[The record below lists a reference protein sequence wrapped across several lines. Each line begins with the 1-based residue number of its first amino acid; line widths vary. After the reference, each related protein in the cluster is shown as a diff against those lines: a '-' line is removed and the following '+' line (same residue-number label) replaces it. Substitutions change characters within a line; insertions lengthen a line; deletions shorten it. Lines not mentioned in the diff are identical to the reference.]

1 MGFKTLAYNQSLS
14 LLTDFYQMTMS
25 YAYWKSGTSGKEAV
39 FHLFFRKNPFNGGFS
54 ISAGLEYAADFL
66 ENFYFDK
73 TDLEYVA
80 SLKGNDGRPIFEEG
94 FVDYLSRFKF
104 ECDIDALPEGTVV
117 FPNEPIIRVIGP
129 IVQCQILETILLN
142 IINFQTLVATKA
154 ARIVLAA
161 RGDPVIEFGL
171 RRAQGVDGALAASR
185 AAYIGGC
192 SATSNMM
199 AGKLLGIPVRGT
211 HAHSWVMSFD
221 DEEQAFME
229 YAKAI
234 PNNCIFLV
242 DTYNSMEGVRKAV
255 KAGLWLREHG
265 YEMTGIRLDS
275 GDLAYLSIEARKIL
289 DESGF
294 KNSKILAS
302 NQLDESII
310 TSLKDQGA
318 KIDIWGVGT
327 KLVTAY
333 DEPALDGV
341 YKLSA
346 VRQKDLGPE
355 WKFRIKISEQAVK
368 ITNPGILQV
377 RRYETGG
384 ENIADCI
391 YDAGTDLSSGCEIVD
406 PQDQTRRKT
415 IEKNT
420 PFADL
425 LEPVFRKGKRV
436 YPKIDI
442 NEIREKTMT
451 NLEKFH
457 QGIKR
462 FINPHRY
469 PAGLEKSLF
478 DKRTAMILSKRNDNT
493 GGAL

>member
-1 MGFKTLAYNQSLS
+1 MDFKTLAYNQSLT

-25 YAYWKSGTSGKEAV
+25 YAYWKSGTYNKESV
-39 FHLFFRKNPFNGGFS
+39 FHLFFRKNPFGGGFT
-54 ISAGLEYAADFL
+54 IAAGLEYVADFL

-73 TDLEYVA
+73 SDLEYVS
-80 SLKGNDGRPIFEEG
+80 SLKGNNGKPIFEED
-94 FVDYLSRFKF
+94 FIDYLMNFRF
-104 ECDIDALPEGTVV
+104 ECDVDALPEGSVV
-117 FPNEPIIRVIGP
+117 FPNEPIIRTRGP
-129 IVQCQILETILLN
+129 IIQCQLLETIFLN

-161 RGDPVIEFGL
+161 KGDPVIEFGL

-192 SATSNMM
+192 AATSNMM

-221 DEEQAFME
+221 DEEESFME
-229 YAKAI
+229 YAKAL

-242 DTYNSMEGVRKAV
+242 DTYNSLEGVRKAV
-255 KAGLWLREHG
+255 KAGFWLREHG
-265 YEMTGIRLDS
+265 SEMIGIRLDS

-289 DESGF
+289 DENGF
-294 KNSKILAS
+294 NNAKILAS
-302 NQLDESII
+302 NQLDENII

-318 KIDIWGVGT
+318 RIDIWGVGT

-346 VRQKDLGPE
+346 VREPDKD
-355 WKFRIKISEQAVK
+355 WKFKIKLSEQAIK
-368 ITNPGILQV
+368 TTNPGILQT
-377 RRYETGG
+377 RRFENGG
-384 ENIADCI
+384 EYIADCI
-391 YDAGTDLSSGCEIVD
+391 YDINSDLGDRCEIVD
-406 PQDQTRRKT
+406 PQDHTRRKA

-420 PFADL
+420 GFTDL
-425 LEPVFRKGKRV
+425 LQPVFRKGLRV

-442 NEIREKTMT
+442 NTIRNNTQA
-451 NLEKFH
+451 NLIKFH
-457 QGIKR
+457 PGIKR

-469 PAGLEKSLF
+469 PVGLEKSLF
-478 DKRTAMILSKRNDNT
+478 DIRTAMILSNRRGLK
-493 GGAL
+493 GGKL